1 MLILNIKLKEVLKKN
16 GMTQMQLSEK
26 SGVNQARI
34 SQLCSPKTKRKEVNL
49 EMLEKIALA
58 LNIKDISELMQ
69 FEEVN

>member
-1 MLILNIKLKEVLKKN
+1 
-16 GMTQMQLSEK
+16 MQLSEK